1 MSDVCT
7 SCTQGCAVKG
17 SATWQEVMA
26 KVSKKFDNVAE
37 ILPNKDS
44 IRIQVMVLRLWKVP
58 AFLNPAETSSI
69 VMVLVD
75 EKAGKI
81 HASIRRQLLYMFES
95 KIEEGEAY
103 QMSYFSAA
111 SDICRYGLTL
121 TSLDEVCSHSHDFE
135 FLVDVIGLMTGISPE
150 RKYVRYGRVTKMVVV
165 ELTDASGKCDC
176 ALFGDYVGELNKKMG
191 KAGQGLPVVVIQFVK
206 VKIFRDQ
213 ASIQNV
219 INTTRIFVNPDIP
232 EALQFKDSITVHGI
246 ELDSSVPVI
255 GGGVKLAMDEEFLRM
270 HSRKTVA
277 ELKDLE
283 EDGVF
288 TLPFMGL
295 LIVPRFKVKVEI
307 SDGGSTCVFVIFDSD
322 MSYILEKPCAHFV
335 GKSKALVGKKM
346 LLVIDKGL
354 KQSNIVDGTFRVKRV
369 CFDSQIIKTFCAD
382 GLFFTPIKPASPLID
397 IESDVDSNDVDY
409 VVEAQPLGFMKDIIV
424 SPPVKVKSPA
434 KEDVVLNTVKR
445 NLAEA
450 FDGVSKTENR
460 KSLRRVKIEK
470 E

>member
-335 GKSKALVGKKM
+335 GKSK
-346 LLVIDKGL
+346 
-354 KQSNIVDGTFRVKRV
+354 
-369 CFDSQIIKTFCAD
+369 
-382 GLFFTPIKPASPLID
+382 PASPLID